1 MALIVC
7 KKCGKN
13 ISDKSEKCI
22 HCGQPLNETEPV
34 TERVSNNEK
43 AIANMHKFST
53 LSNVEKRMLELEF
66 IKTDKWAYVYRRCG
80 VEIPKLGKF
89 ALAMPVFLAAGVA
102 AVTIV
107 AESVNNGFVLTP
119 WLEKASFV
127 FYALSASMMA
137 VAILL
142 LIYNRIQY
150 GNAINRMTYHK
161 KMQAW
166 LRDVKK
172 INYQP
177 SFRTEREKCLFD
189 EIEID

>member
-22 HCGQPLNETEPV
+22 HCGQPLKEITESKEVDKAAKALENMPKFNAINGV
-34 TERVSNNEK
+34 TRRK
-43 AIANMHKFST
+43 
-53 LSNVEKRMLELEF
+53 LELEF
-66 IKTDKWAYVYRRCG
+66 IKTDKWAYVYRRRG

>member
-22 HCGQPLNETEPV
+22 HCGQPLKEITESKEVDKAAKALENMPKFNAINGV
-34 TERVSNNEK
+34 TRRK
-43 AIANMHKFST
+43 
-53 LSNVEKRMLELEF
+53 LELEF
-66 IKTDKWAYVYRRCG
+66 IKTDKWAYVYRRRG

-150 GNAINRMTYHK
+150 SNKVNRMTYNK
-161 KMQAW
+161 KFQKW

-172 INYQP
+172 VNYQP

>member
-22 HCGQPLNETEPV
+22 HCGQPLKEITESKEVDKAAKALENMPKFNALNGV
-34 TERVSNNEK
+34 TRRK
-43 AIANMHKFST
+43 
-53 LSNVEKRMLELEF
+53 LELEF
-66 IKTDKWAYVYRRCG
+66 IKTDKWAYVYRRRG

-119 WLEKASFV
+119 WLENASFV

-150 GNAINRMTYHK
+150 SNAINRMTYHK

>member
-22 HCGQPLNETEPV
+22 HCGQPLKEITESKEVDKEAKALENMPKFNALDGV
-34 TERVSNNEK
+34 TRRK
-43 AIANMHKFST
+43 
-53 LSNVEKRMLELEF
+53 LELEF
-66 IKTDKWAYVYRRCG
+66 IKTDKWAYVYRRRG

-89 ALAMPVFLAAGVA
+89 AFAMPVFIVAGVA
-102 AVTIV
+102 AVSIV
-107 AESVNNGFVLTP
+107 AEGINNGFVMTP
-119 WLEKASFV
+119 WLENASGV
-127 FYALSASMMA
+127 FMALSVAMMP
-137 VAILL
+137 VAIIL

-150 GNAINRMTYHK
+150 SNKVNRMTYNK
-161 KMQAW
+161 KFQKW

>member
-22 HCGQPLNETEPV
+22 HCGQPLKEITESKEVDKAAKALENMPKFNALNGV
-34 TERVSNNEK
+34 TRRK
-43 AIANMHKFST
+43 
-53 LSNVEKRMLELEF
+53 LELEF
-66 IKTDKWAYVYRRCG
+66 IKTDKWAYVYRRRG

-172 INYQP
+172 VNYQP

>member
-22 HCGQPLNETEPV
+22 HCGQPLKEITESKEVDKAAKALENMPKFNALNGV
-34 TERVSNNEK
+34 TRRK
-43 AIANMHKFST
+43 
-53 LSNVEKRMLELEF
+53 LELEF
-66 IKTDKWAYVYRRCG
+66 IKTDKWAYVYRRRG

-150 GNAINRMTYHK
+150 SNKVNRMTYNK
-161 KMQAW
+161 KFQKW

-172 INYQP
+172 VNYQP

>member
-22 HCGQPLNETEPV
+22 HCGQPLKEITESKEVDKAAKALENMPKFNALNGV
-34 TERVSNNEK
+34 TRRK
-43 AIANMHKFST
+43 
-53 LSNVEKRMLELEF
+53 LELEF
-66 IKTDKWAYVYRRCG
+66 IKTDKWAYVYRRRG

-150 GNAINRMTYHK
+150 SNAINRMTYHK

-177 SFRTEREKCLFD
+177 SFRTENEKYIFD
-189 EIEID
+189 EIELD

>member
-22 HCGQPLNETEPV
+22 HCGQPLKEITESKEVDKAAKALENMPKFNALNGV
-34 TERVSNNEK
+34 TRRK
-43 AIANMHKFST
+43 
-53 LSNVEKRMLELEF
+53 LELEF
-66 IKTDKWAYVYRRCG
+66 IKTDKWAYVYRRRG

-150 GNAINRMTYHK
+150 SNAINRMTYHK